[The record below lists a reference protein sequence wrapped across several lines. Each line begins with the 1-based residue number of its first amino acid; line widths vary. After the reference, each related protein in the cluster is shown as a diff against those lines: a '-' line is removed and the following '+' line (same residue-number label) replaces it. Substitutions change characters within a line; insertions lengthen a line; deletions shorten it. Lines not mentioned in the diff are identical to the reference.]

1 VTAAGHGC
9 KRAQQ
14 EDAAIVALLT
24 EPTIAA
30 AAEKVGIGE
39 RTPVRWLSEPTFR
52 AQYRAARRQL
62 VEAATGRLQ
71 QAATQAVDAL
81 TRNLTWGVPP
91 SEIAAAKAILD
102 QAIKAIEL
110 VDLAERIEQL
120 EQVAAAAAERSS
132 R

>member
-1 VTAAGHGC
+1 VTAGHGS
-9 KRAQQ
+9 RRPQR
-14 EDAAIVALLT
+14 EDAALSALLA

-30 AAEKVGIGE
+30 AAQAAGISE
-39 RTPVRWLSEPTFR
+39 RTLVRWL
-52 AQYRAARRQL
+52 AQPDFKARYRAARRQL
-62 VEAATGRLQ
+62 VEAAIGRLQ

-81 TRNLTWGVPP
+81 TRNLTCGVPS

-102 QAIKAIEL
+102 NAIKAIEL

-120 EQVAAAAAERSS
+120 EQAAATAAERGG